1 MLDHVPALAQL
12 IKVLQQVPYLASKNI
27 YRLATHFLEMDD
39 RHLEHFCTALLKAK
53 QLTRHCSVCFVWKQE
68 DRQCSFCDDS
78 KRDQHIVC
86 VVETWQE
93 LLAIEKTGGY
103 TGVYHV
109 LGGVICPLEGVG
121 PEQLS
126 IEALIQRIDEK
137 NITELILATNQTPEG
152 EATAAYI
159 AHKLKNRS
167 VVISCLAR
175 GIPVGS
181 TLEFM
186 DRLTVYKALSE
197 RRPF

>member
-1 MLDHVPALAQL
+1 MMSDVPSLAKL
-12 IKVLQQVPYLASKNI
+12 LKALQQIPYVASKNI
-27 YRLATHFLEMDD
+27 YRVGDYFLHMDQEKIEYFCAML
-39 RHLEHFCTALLKAK
+39 LEAK
-53 QLTRHCSVCFVWKQE
+53 QNIAPCTTCFCWKE
-68 DRQCSFCDDS
+68 RDRGCSFCS
-78 KRDQHIVC
+78 SPKRDQGLIC

-109 LGGVICPLEGVG
+109 LGGAVSPLEGISAG
-121 PEQLS
+121 DLT
-126 IEALIQRIDEK
+126 IEPLVSRVQIHKAREI
-137 NITELILATNQTPEG
+137 ILAMNQTPEG

-159 AHKLKNRS
+159 ANKLKDTS

-181 TLEFM
+181 SLEFM

>member
-1 MLDHVPALAQL
+1 MMTDLRSLAKL
-12 IKVLQQVPYLASKNI
+12 LKALQQVPYVASKNI
-27 YRLATHFLEMDD
+27 YRVGDYFLRMDQEK
-39 RHLEHFCTALLKAK
+39 LEYFCAMLLEAK
-53 QLTRHCSVCFVWKQE
+53 QNIVLCEICFCWKERDHGCTFCS
-68 DRQCSFCDDS
+68 SP
-78 KRDQHIVC
+78 KRDQGLIC

-109 LGGVICPLEGVG
+109 LGGAVSPLEGISASD
-121 PEQLS
+121 LT
-126 IEALIQRIDEK
+126 IEPLVARVHNGAREI
-137 NITELILATNQTPEG
+137 ILAMNQTPEG

-159 AHKLKNRS
+159 ATKLKETS

-181 TLEFM
+181 SLEFM